1 MELSYPSDTFP
12 GPPALRMTFPDTW
25 ASHPVATATISAVDQ
40 GSTDDFGT
48 NVVVVVSRIL
58 HDHPLEEMVTIM
70 WSQTTA
76 SYPGAEQLSS
86 SRGTT
91 AGQPSATT
99 VIALRP
105 PDTPMPLA
113 QVQTILFVP
122 TADPD
127 QRDLVQLH
135 GTCNLDTLASEQTVF
150 ESIFASLTIG

>member
-25 ASHPVATATISAVDQ
+25 VSHRVASAVISAVDE
-40 GSTDDFGT
+40 GSTSDFGT
-48 NVVVVVSRIL
+48 NIVVVVTRIL
-58 HDHPLEEMVTIM
+58 HDHPLEEMVGVM
-70 WSQTTA
+70 WSETTA
-76 SYPGAEQLSS
+76 SYPGAEQVGS

-122 TADPD
+122 TVDPE

-135 GTCNLDTLASEQTVF
+135 GTCTLDELATEQAVF
-150 ESIFASLTIG
+150 ESIFASLSVG